1 MSTRLNI
8 NIGDKLTYSINI
20 FVYFVAVKGLFHLY
34 GATIL
39 GEYGDIAP
47 CNAAS
52 PDSVPI

>member
-39 GEYGDIAP
+39 WEYGDIAP
-47 CNAAS
+47 RNAAS